1 MTGRL
6 VLRSVAL
13 GYLALLILLPLGL
26 VLWRVF
32 EHGIAPVW
40 QALTQPA
47 ALHAVWLTTLAT
59 AIAVLANTV
68 FGVICGLLLVRHPVR
83 GRSLLAA
90 GVGLPLAVS
99 PVVVG
104 LALIVVYGRNGWIG
118 SWLVTHGLP
127 VIFAS
132 PGIILATVFIS
143 LPFVVREIVPVLQE
157 LGVEQEQAAL
167 TLGAS
172 PLQTFCCIT
181 LPAIRP
187 AIAYGVV
194 LTTARALGEFG
205 AVSVV
210 SGNLAGQ
217 TQTLTL
223 YVQDRFQAF
232 DLTGA
237 YTASVEL
244 ALLAV
249 VTLLLLNRT
258 KHRADN
264 EGRTIDGNHDSPRF
278 EAIRQL
284 CGTGR
289 RLGGGAGRR
298 AHGAARSERE
308 REIDA
313 AAGDRRA

>member
-6 VLRSVAL
+6 ALRSVAL
-13 GYLALLILLPLGL
+13 GYLVLLILLPLGL
-26 VLWRVF
+26 VLWRAF

-40 QALTQPA
+40 QALSQPA
-47 ALHAVWLTTLAT
+47 ALHAVWLTSLAT

-68 FGVICGLLLVRHPVR
+68 FGVICGLLLVRHPRR

-90 GVGLPLAVS
+90 GIGLPLAVS

-118 SWLVTHGLP
+118 SWLVTQGLP
-127 VIFAS
+127 VIFAP

-143 LPFVVREIVPVLQE
+143 LPFVVREVVPVLQE

-172 PLQTFCCIT
+172 PWQTFRYIT

-187 AIAYGVV
+187 AITYGVV

-205 AVSVV
+205 VVSVV

-249 VTLLLLNRT
+249 VTLLLLKRT
-258 KHRADN
+258 QHQADN
-264 EGRTIDGNHDSPRF
+264 EERKTDGDHDSPRF
-278 EAIRQL
+278 EAIRRL
-284 CGTGR
+284 CGAGR
-289 RLGGGAGRR
+289 RLSGGAGRR
-298 AHGAARSERE
+298 AHGAPRPEWERQ
-308 REIDA
+308 INV